1 MAKVSQESLVEEL
14 RILYAII
21 CRAWV
26 EYLKRAGLEHHQYT
40 LREHHYD
47 SPREHHQDILREHHQ
62 EARGEHIEPA
72 ISRLSYWCHISEGV
86 SWGNRIML
94 LGFSKAK
101 KSK

>member
-40 LREHHYD
+40 LREHH
-47 SPREHHQDILREHHQ
+47 QDILREHHQ
-62 EARGEHIEPA
+62 DARGEHIEPA